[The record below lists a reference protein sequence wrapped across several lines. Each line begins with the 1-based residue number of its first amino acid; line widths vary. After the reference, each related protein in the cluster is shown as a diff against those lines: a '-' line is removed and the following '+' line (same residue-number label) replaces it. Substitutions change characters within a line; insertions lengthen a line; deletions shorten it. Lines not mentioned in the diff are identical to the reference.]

1 MIRVESLTK
10 TYPGRRGAPGVKA
23 VDGISFEV
31 PEGQLVGLL
40 GPNGAGKTT
49 TVKMMC
55 GLIKPDGGRISIN
68 GKDMINRRTEALR
81 EVSAVLEGNRNI
93 YWRLTCR
100 ENLELFAALKGRDPR
115 TLRSEIS
122 YYLEIFK
129 LEEKANTEA
138 RKLSRGMQQKLA
150 TAVALLAGTNVV
162 LLDEPTLGLDVQASY
177 EIRELLKRI
186 AAEQERTVLLTTHD
200 MNVVQDTCQRVI
212 IVNQGRIVADD
223 SVDNLM
229 NLFQAK
235 VYRIVTGQL
244 SPEQQQALAA
254 LPGVAVQPEQP
265 DRWVISVR
273 LEDSQVLYRIF
284 SVLSEHNTEIHTI
297 DQEQNNFERVFL
309 EILERGARRAQQAG
323 AV

>member
-1 MIRVESLTK
+1 M
-10 TYPGRRGAPGVKA
+10 
-23 VDGISFEV
+23 
-31 PEGQLVGLL
+31 
-40 GPNGAGKTT
+40 
-49 TVKMMC
+49 
-55 GLIKPDGGRISIN
+55 
-68 GKDMINRRTEALR
+68 
-81 EVSAVLEGNRNI
+81 
-93 YWRLTCR
+93 
-100 ENLELFAALKGRDPR
+100 
-115 TLRSEIS
+115 
-122 YYLEIFK
+122 
-129 LEEKANTEA
+129 
-138 RKLSRGMQQKLA
+138 
-150 TAVALLAGTNVV
+150 
-162 LLDEPTLGLDVQASY
+162 
-177 EIRELLKRI
+177 
-186 AAEQERTVLLTTHD
+186 
-200 MNVVQDTCQRVI
+200 I

-229 NLFQAK
+229 NLFLRR
-235 VYRIVTGQL
+235 YRIVTGQL